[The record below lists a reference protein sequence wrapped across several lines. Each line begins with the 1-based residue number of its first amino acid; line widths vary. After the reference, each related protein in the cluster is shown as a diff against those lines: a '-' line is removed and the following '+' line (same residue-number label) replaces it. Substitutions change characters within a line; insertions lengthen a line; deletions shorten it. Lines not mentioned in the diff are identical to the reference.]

1 LFIFFLTRQ
10 IKRQLVLRYQ
20 LPSLLQ

>member
-20 LPSLLQ
+20 LPSLHQ